1 MYLSTRG
8 GAVAAIRSMSNSS
21 GVSSMNLVW
30 HLPAMKVGWVRM
42 FVTKGMLVL
51 TPRTCSSLMA
61 RVALRQTASKV
72 LSQLVTL
79 TSRES

>member
-1 MYLSTRG
+1 MYFRTL
-8 GAVAAIRSMSNSS
+8 VARSRLFSMSNSS

-30 HLPAMKVGWVRM
+30 HLPAWKSGWVRM
-42 FVTKGMLVL
+42 LVTKGMLVL

-61 RVALRQTASKV
+61 RVARRQAPSKV
-72 LSQLVTL
+72 LSQEVTF